1 MRRIIISFICGLVI
15 TVNICAAPATTYG
28 PITSSDCV
36 WDIAVDFRPSDD
48 VSIYQVMLAIF
59 NHNKNAFYY
68 DNINALDSGKII
80 KLPDI
85 KTIRSIS
92 KKKAYKEI
100 ERQDQEWQ
108 QGIKKSLRPKDK
120 VIADEKSESVEQ
132 PQNLPTNNVP
142 AINTA
147 AQPEVLPQVD
157 ASQQVQMPAAVP
169 QVQDD
174 AAIKDLA
181 NRLAAAEEKNNIT
194 QNQVAQIG
202 GRVDL
207 IEKDVRE
214 LSEFEKKVSVCF
226 SSKFFMWLQQYAD
239 RLSDFLGPQ
248 LFMGVIATIIIVLFI
263 LLVYLIIPRR
273 KSTSVSYPQDESNKE
288 GDFNHHMD
296 TEDGAASKLN
306 LAHAYIEMGEQ
317 NKAKILLHEVLSYG
331 GDAEQEEAKA
341 LLDKMKAD
349 Q

>member
-1 MRRIIISFICGLVI
+1 MRRIIIGFICGLLI
-15 TVNICAAPATTYG
+15 TTNVFAAPATTYG
-28 PITSSDCV
+28 PITSSDTV
-36 WDIAVDFRPSDD
+36 WDIA
-48 VSIYQVMLAIF
+48 A
-59 NHNKNAFYY
+59 
-68 DNINALDSGKII
+68 
-80 KLPDI
+80 
-85 KTIRSIS
+85 
-92 KKKAYKEI
+92 E
-100 ERQDQEWQ
+100 
-108 QGIKKSLRPKDK
+108 
-120 VIADEKSESVEQ
+120 
-132 PQNLPTNNVP
+132 NNVS

-147 AQPEVLPQVD
+147 VQPEVLSQVD
-157 ASQQVQMPAAVP
+157 ASQQVQMSATLQA
-169 QVQDD
+169 QDA

-181 NRLAAAEEKNNIT
+181 DRLAAAEEKSNIT

-296 TEDGAASKLN
+296 TEDSTASKLN
-306 LAHAYIEMGEQ
+306 LAHAYMEMGEQ